1 MSRSWDNTEYKYT
14 NNREKHRVKELA
26 ILNKIGRAIAST
38 KKLDELWELTY
49 KQTCKLLDISNYYIS
64 LYDRDREE
72 LNNVIDMING
82 KARPNGKSRRKFGS
96 GRTEYVIRTNKP
108 LLISGDISAIYKKLG
123 ITTIDKKAK
132 SYAGVPITI
141 SGKVFGI
148 LAVQSYEYEDAYDL
162 HTIEIL
168 STIANQAAIAI
179 ENARLYNE
187 TQRRLKE
194 MTALQK
200 VGMEFISSLD
210 ISKVLQ
216 CIAESTLELTDG
228 HLVHIFSRDPETKQF
243 TKRAAAWSPQ
253 AKDHSMG
260 WPRKDGL
267 VATVIKEQK
276 PRIIEDV
283 MNNPLTNKPDYRK
296 MSVRSM
302 GSFPLKGK
310 WGVSGTLNVLFLKT
324 HSFTKEECDLLTLL
338 ANQAAIAIENAR
350 LYNETQRRLKEM
362 TALQKVGME
371 FISSLDISKVLQC
384 IAESTLELTD
394 GHLVHIFSRD
404 PETKQFTKRAAAW
417 SPQAKDH
424 SMGWPRKD
432 GLVAT
437 VIKEQK
443 PRIIEDV
450 MNNPLTN
457 KPDYRKMSVRSMGS
471 FPLKGKWGVSGTLN
485 VLFLKTHSFT
495 KEECDLLTLLANQAA
510 IAIENARLYEKT
522 KQLATTDHLTGVW
535 NRRYI
540 DEYLHTELARAHRFN
555 RHVSILMIDIDK
567 FKSFNDIY
575 GHLSG
580 DAVINDVAQSIL
592 RSCRKI
598 DVAGRYGGDEFAVIL
613 LEADISEA
621 ISVAER
627 ILFILDK
634 HPFSTPNGTLL
645 PITTSIGI
653 ASYPSDGKKAEQVFS
668 AADSAMYRAKLAGGG
683 QYAVFGTGK
692 EN

>member
-168 STIANQAAIAI
+168 STI
-179 ENARLYNE
+179 
-187 TQRRLKE
+187 
-194 MTALQK
+194 
-200 VGMEFISSLD
+200 
-210 ISKVLQ
+210 
-216 CIAESTLELTDG
+216 
-228 HLVHIFSRDPETKQF
+228 
-243 TKRAAAWSPQ
+243 
-253 AKDHSMG
+253 
-260 WPRKDGL
+260 
-267 VATVIKEQK
+267 
-276 PRIIEDV
+276 
-283 MNNPLTNKPDYRK
+283 
-296 MSVRSM
+296 
-302 GSFPLKGK
+302 
-310 WGVSGTLNVLFLKT
+310 
-324 HSFTKEECDLLTLL
+324 